1 MTLSRRARRDWRIFL
16 WVSLSCAVISAWFGY
31 RVAPDGAPE
40 LRSALSGVLT
50 SLVVAT
56 PIFLFLLKGER
67 AGRLR
72 RLRRLPLALYFAV

>member
-1 MTLSRRARRDWRIFL
+1 MTLSRRARREWRIFL
-16 WVSLSCAVISAWFGY
+16 WVSLTSAAVSAWFAY
-31 RVAPDGAPE
+31 RVTPDGYPL

-50 SLVVAT
+50 SLVIAT

-72 RLRRLPLALYFAV
+72 RLRRGGS